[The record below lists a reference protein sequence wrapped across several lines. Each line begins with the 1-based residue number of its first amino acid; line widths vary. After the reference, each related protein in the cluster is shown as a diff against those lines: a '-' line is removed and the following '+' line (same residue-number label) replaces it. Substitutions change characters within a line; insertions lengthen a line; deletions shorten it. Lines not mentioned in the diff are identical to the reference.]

1 VSPFTSCDLQSVPL
15 FDKQCQ
21 RIVDGLVNKGTTMK
35 TNRSEILTEILE
47 KTGGIR
53 RLSAKLNISFQAVA
67 KWWRVPVNHVQKI
80 SVITGIPAEKI
91 RPDIY
96 ERPDS

>member
-1 VSPFTSCDLQSVPL
+1 M
-15 FDKQCQ
+15 
-21 RIVDGLVNKGTTMK
+21 VDGLVNKGIAMK
-35 TNRSEILTEILE
+35 TNRSEILTEVLA
-47 KTGGIR
+47 KAGGIR
-53 RLSAKLNISFQAVA
+53 RLSVKLNISFQAVA
-67 KWWRVPVNHVQKI
+67 KWWRVPVNHVQRV